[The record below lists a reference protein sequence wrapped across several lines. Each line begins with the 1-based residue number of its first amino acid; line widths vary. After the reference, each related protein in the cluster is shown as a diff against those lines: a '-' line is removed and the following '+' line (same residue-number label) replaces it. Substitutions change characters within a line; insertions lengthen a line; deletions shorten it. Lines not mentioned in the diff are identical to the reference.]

1 MKKGMIFIDGSNVF
15 YDWKKATTGK
25 QLDIQ
30 KYIELVKKKYK
41 DVDFIRTYYFTS
53 LTSTNGNFL
62 QQINKIPYT
71 QVVTGRLQ
79 NKTIKIDTRAG
90 MKCPKCSEDIT
101 GTFTT
106 QVDKGTDVNIAVEM
120 LKHAYNKAYD
130 IAILISRDADFA
142 GVVKIIKDLGQN
154 VELIL
159 FEDSKGDAQELS
171 EIVDNITLI
180 EKSEYSSLERV

>member
-15 YDWKKATTGK
+15 YDWKKATAGK

-30 KYIELVKKKYK
+30 KYIEQVKRKYMNI
-41 DVDFIRTYYFTS
+41 DFVRTYYFTTQ
-53 LTSTNGNFL
+53 TSTNVNFL

-71 QVVTGRLQ
+71 QAVTGRLQ

-90 MKCPKCSEDIT
+90 IKCSHCGGDVVD
-101 GTFTT
+101 TFVT

-130 IAILISRDADFA
+130 IAVLISRDADFA

-154 VELIL
+154 VELVL
-159 FEDSKGDAQELS
+159 FEDSKGDAQELT
-171 EIVDNITLI
+171 ETVDNITLI
-180 EKSEYSSLERV
+180 TRSEYSSLERI

>member
-15 YDWKKATTGK
+15 YDWKNATAGK
-25 QLDIQ
+25 QMDIL
-30 KYIELVKKKYK
+30 KYIQLVKKKYV
-41 DVDFIRTYYFTS
+41 DVNFIRTYYFTS
-53 LTSTNGNFL
+53 QTANNAGFL

-79 NKTIKIDTRAG
+79 NKTIKIDNRAG
-90 MKCPKCSEDIT
+90 IKCPKCGDSIID
-101 GTFTT
+101 TFVT

-120 LKHAYNKAYD
+120 LKHAYNGAYD
-130 IAILISRDADFA
+130 IAVLISRDADFA

-154 VELIL
+154 VELVL

-171 EIVDNITLI
+171 EIVDNIILI
-180 EKSEYSSLERV
+180 EKSEYSGLERI

>member
-1 MKKGMIFIDGSNVF
+1 MKKGMVFIDGSNVF
-15 YDWKKATTGK
+15 YDWKKAMPGR

-30 KYIELVKKKYK
+30 KYIELVKSKYK
-41 DVDFIRTYYFTS
+41 EVNVLRTYYFTS
-53 LTSTNGNFL
+53 QTATNGSFL

-79 NKTIKIDTRAG
+79 NKTIRIDTRAG
-90 MKCPKCSEDIT
+90 IKCPNCDKDIVDM
-101 GTFTT
+101 FVT

-130 IAILISRDADFA
+130 IAVLISRDADFT

-154 VELIL
+154 VELVL

-171 EIVDNITLI
+171 ETVDKITLV
-180 EKSEYSSLERV
+180 EKCEYLSLERI

>member
-15 YDWKKATTGK
+15 YDWKKAMSGK

-30 KYIELVKKKYK
+30 KYIELVKLKYA
-41 DVDFIRTYYFTS
+41 DVDVLRTYYFTS
-53 LTSTNGNFL
+53 QTTTNGPFL

-79 NKTIKIDTRAG
+79 HKTIKIDPRAG
-90 MKCPKCSEDIT
+90 IKCPKCNEDIMN
-101 GTFTT
+101 TFVT

-120 LKHAYNKAYD
+120 LKHAYNKTYD
-130 IAILISRDADFA
+130 VAILISRDADFA

-154 VELIL
+154 VELVL

-171 EIVDNITLI
+171 ETVDNITLI
-180 EKSEYSSLERV
+180 EKCEYPSLERI

>member
-1 MKKGMIFIDGSNVF
+1 M
-15 YDWKKATTGK
+15 
-25 QLDIQ
+25 
-30 KYIELVKKKYK
+30 
-41 DVDFIRTYYFTS
+41 
-53 LTSTNGNFL
+53 
-62 QQINKIPYT
+62 
-71 QVVTGRLQ
+71 TGRLQ

-90 MKCPKCSEDIT
+90 MKCPKCGEDIT
-101 GTFTT
+101 GTFVT

-130 IAILISRDADFA
+130 TAILISRDADFA

-154 VELIL
+154 VELVL

-180 EKSEYSSLERV
+180 DKSEYSDLERT

>member
-15 YDWKKATTGK
+15 YDWKKATSGK

-30 KYIELVKKKYK
+30 KYIELVKKKYAG
-41 DVDFIRTYYFTS
+41 VNILRTYYFTS
-53 LTSTNGNFL
+53 QTSNNSQFL
-62 QQINKIPYT
+62 QQVNKIPYT
-71 QVVTGRLQ
+71 QVVAGRLQ
-79 NKTIKIDTRAG
+79 NKTIKIDARAG
-90 MKCPKCSEDIT
+90 IKCPKCSEDIVD
-101 GTFTT
+101 TFVT

-130 IAILISRDADFA
+130 VAILISRDADFA
-142 GVVKIIKDLGQN
+142 GVVKIIKDLGKN
-154 VELIL
+154 VELVL

-180 EKSEYSSLERV
+180 GKSEYSGLERI